1 MTKRD
6 WIGPLFGVLFF
17 VGGVILLGI
26 TFRSAFD
33 LFQKPPTSVLA
44 GKDGKTID
52 LNQAPSAVYELV
64 FRSAML
70 LVMCVAGSMIASRG
84 IKLYAA
90 SLHTLPEPK
99 SKKLAEKQV
108 PSDSM

>member
-6 WIGPLFGVLFF
+6 WIGPFFGVLFF
-17 VGGVILLGI
+17 IGGVVLLGI
-26 TFRSAFD
+26 TFRAAFD
-33 LFQKPPTSVLA
+33 LFQKPPASVML

-52 LNQAPSAVYELV
+52 LNQAPSAVYELA
-64 FRSAML
+64 FRSVML

-99 SKKLAEKQV
+99 RGSKPKVES
-108 PSDSM
+108 PSDAL